1 MERKNILVANAID
14 ETFILRRESEA
25 MAKKRR
31 ELAEK
36 LTAEFQ
42 KTIKKAMLR
51 KLPAIGACLAGG
63 VMSLIALESI
73 GTLRI
78 VLTALSVAL
87 FALGILLFIL
97 NRKKETAEDAKT
109 NENLVALDA
118 LYQAFD
124 EEVKNDLGVP
134 ADAVEI
140 GLFTENEDLH
150 MNGQPIYSNYNAFAF
165 VENDT
170 LCFWQYSEIL
180 GGIPLCEI
188 ESLVKVNAPIT
199 FDNWKSDDAHDSPKY
214 AQYGIASM
222 NKNGEFTMTGY
233 YSLRI
238 MHAEEPFEVRFPLF
252 VADALL
258 GLLNLEIVEEK

>member
-1 MERKNILVANAID
+1 MERKNILVANSID
-14 ETFILRRESEA
+14 ENFIVRRESDA
-25 MAKKRR
+25 MAAKRR

-42 KTIKKAMLR
+42 KTIKKAILR
-51 KLPAIGACLAGG
+51 KLPALGACLAGG
-63 VMSLIALESI
+63 VLSLIALESG
-73 GTLRI
+73 GTLRTA
-78 VLTALSVAL
+78 LTALSVAL
-87 FALGILLFIL
+87 FAVGIVLAIL

-124 EEVKNDLGVP
+124 EEVKGNLGVP

-140 GLFTENEDLH
+140 GLFTENGDLH
-150 MNGQPIYSNYNAFAF
+150 MNGKPIYSNYNAFAF

-170 LCFWQYSEIL
+170 LCFWQYGEIL
-180 GGIPLCEI
+180 GGIPLGEI

-199 FDNWKSDDAHDSPKY
+199 FDNWKSDEEHDSPKY
-214 AQYGIASM
+214 AQYGIQSM
-222 NKNGEFTMTGY
+222 NENGEFTMTGY

-238 MHAEEPFEVRFPLF
+238 THENEPFEVRFPLF
-252 VADALL
+252 DADALL
-258 GLLNLEIVEEK
+258 ALLNREIVEE